1 MATAPTSRKLNLTR
15 DQLAAFLTDQQQ
27 IRQFELLF
35 STVDQLQVITATDF
49 EFQADN
55 AAAAANEA
63 LAQISR
69 LAQSLELLALAPRL
83 EIGTIASQN
92 ANAVAITGGVIN
104 GTAIGGTTPAAG
116 TFTTLIGGKDKV
128 NYGQLTG
135 GATTNAVEFKTLGTD
150 TNVALAIRTQGTGAI
165 DLAAGSRGVNIS
177 NGGTV
182 TAITRTAGGAGY
194 TVAPT
199 VTISAPTT
207 SGGVQATATC
217 TVTAGV
223 VNTTFTITN
232 AGSGYI
238 EQPTITFTPV
248 SGGAG
253 AAAYATVGGTPTVKS
268 IGSAISFATPSGEQF
283 RVRDN
288 TTTAVNYGTIKGS
301 ASGSTVDFGVD
312 GTDGSITLA
321 LKSKA
326 AGGISLYTGG
336 GNNLQ
341 FAVPHTA
348 SAVNYVQITG
358 GTTATKIVT
367 ISAQGS
373 DTDVDLALTP
383 KGTGR
388 VRFGTYTAVVTAVAG
403 YIEVKDSGGTLR
415 KLAVLT

>member
-1 MATAPTSRKLNLTR
+1 V
-15 DQLAAFLTDQQQ
+15 
-27 IRQFELLF
+27 QF
-35 STVDQLQVITATDF
+35 Q
-49 EFQADN
+49 
-55 AAAAANEA
+55 
-63 LAQISR
+63 
-69 LAQSLELLALAPRL
+69 
-83 EIGTIASQN
+83 
-92 ANAVAITGGVIN
+92 
-104 GTAIGGTTPAAG
+104 
-116 TFTTLIGGKDKV
+116 
-128 NYGQLTG
+128 
-135 GATTNAVEFKTLGTD
+135 TLGTD
-150 TNVALAIRTQGTGAI
+150 TNISKVFQSKGTGAI
-165 DLAAGSRGVNIS
+165 DLAAGSSGVNIS

-253 AAAYATVGGTPTVKS
+253 AAAYAVVGSGTVVRSLGTTMSVTLPQGEVTRFTQS
-268 IGSAISFATPSGEQF
+268 NSNGTGYWQITGAAAAPNLQASSGNALFGTAAATPIQLITNSGFEQL
-283 RVRDN
+283 RV
-288 TTTAVNYGTIKGS
+288 A
-301 ASGSTVDFGVD
+301 
-312 GTDGSITLA
+312 
-321 LKSKA
+321 
-326 AGGISLYTGG
+326 
-336 GNNLQ
+336 
-341 FAVPHTA
+341 HTA
-348 SAVNYVQITG
+348 SAVDYVQITG
-358 GTTATKIVT
+358 GTTALKIVT

-373 DTDVDLALTP
+373 DTDIDLALTP